1 MITIPWSQPDLYH
14 PAGGIWT
21 RLKYSSFIWETCI
34 KYLICARHCTKLWGS
49 KTNKTQSLPSED
61 LHRDSKSTPY
71 LHERFC
77 TGYVLDF
84 WPRVATLA
92 IQIVFCTENMM
103 LMSAPWVVYCTV
115 SHGSRVCPTYS
126 SSKIPS
132 LATLPSNS
140 FQMHLWSEFSPS
152 LHPLLTATPKAQPPR
167 RSSVLGPPLHILS
180 AVEPEN

>member
-1 MITIPWSQPDLYH
+1 MYQIPNMRQTLYK
-14 PAGGIWT
+14 ALRIQ
-21 RLKYSSFIWETCI
+21 K
-34 KYLICARHCTKLWGS
+34 
-49 KTNKTQSLPSED
+49 NKTQSLPSED

-84 WPRVATLA
+84 CPRVATLA

-103 LMSAPWVVYCTV
+103 WMAAPRVVYCTI
-115 SHGSRVCPTYS
+115 SRGSPVCPHILHLKY
-126 SSKIPS
+126 

-140 FQMHLWSEFSPS
+140 FQMQLWSEFSPS
-152 LHPLLTATPKAQPPR
+152 LHPLLTTTPKAQPPR